1 MIFFSFSFCNIYY
14 FISVAFVLAHVPIE
28 INKKIYQ
35 MYHAVLIGTIF
46 YDINKNI
53 NRHSVDGQDKYA

>member
-1 MIFFSFSFCNIYY
+1 
-14 FISVAFVLAHVPIE
+14 
-28 INKKIYQ
+28 

-53 NRHSVDGQDKYA
+53 YRHSVDGQDKYA